1 MAVSVKYV
9 DTRIVETLMTCHK
22 SPAKY
27 RGKYAWVFSIPEN
40 WNPAEFREPNNTV
53 PNMKSKNTK
62 NNKLAIII
70 PLGLALAALTV
81 RAQDTNAVAST
92 TTNEAPPT
100 ASIVSAPPEFQPFT
114 LGVQGGFPGPGVKA
128 DWRFAN
134 HFGAGAAFDYLSY
147 SYNGEIKGINY
158 KIDLRLM
165 SEPLTLNWYP
175 WKRSSFH
182 IGAGVLLNENHLTG
196 SANGNNLNFGGT
208 TYIGHGTANLDIK
221 QQLVDPYVS
230 IGGNIY
236 FDKAHHWSLGG
247 ELGAFYTG
255 EPRVDFTANT
265 TPPASQQ
272 SVQSEQNEIK
282 HYAKDAEVLPV
293 LELSLNYSF

>member
-1 MAVSVKYV
+1 
-9 DTRIVETLMTCHK
+9 
-22 SPAKY
+22 
-27 RGKYAWVFSIPEN
+27 
-40 WNPAEFREPNNTV
+40 
-53 PNMKSKNTK
+53 MKPKKTK

-70 PLGLALAALTV
+70 PFGLALAALSV

-100 ASIVSAPPEFQPFT
+100 ASIVSAPPDFQPFT

-128 DWRFAN
+128 DWRFAS
-134 HFGAGAAFDYLSY
+134 HFGAGAAFNYLPF
-147 SYNGEIKGINY
+147 SYNGEIKGVDY

-182 IGAGVLLNENHLTG
+182 VGAGVLLNENHLTG
-196 SANGNNLNFGGT
+196 SANGDDLNIGGT
-208 TYIGHGTANLDIK
+208 SYSGTASLRIK
-221 QQLVDPYVS
+221 QQMVDPYIS
-230 IGGNIY
+230 LGGNLY

-255 EPRVDFTANT
+255 EPRVDFSTT
-265 TPPASQQ
+265 TPATPEE
-272 SVQSEQNEIK
+272 VQSERNEIK
-282 HYAKDAEVLPV
+282 HYARDAEVLPV